1 MFENITDSKFELI
14 ETKTNPMNGISY
26 HHVKL
31 YYSDK
36 KTLFFDGWV
45 DEYFCPFL
53 TTSARTL
60 GLISE
65 DKAFPLTKYKGVPS
79 GTEVQIALAK
89 PEDKGEIQ
97 DLYYQYYFDGDTG
110 PIGALA
116 ATTLKIDDDHQIW
129 YVRAGNEIVAAV
141 YFYDGVAYGH
151 NETLYIDNLYVH
163 PNYRGKGIGSALI
176 NSVAHTAKARGK
188 KGLCLIVMGTPDMI
202 ERTVEFYNKNGFYV
216 EEDEDGE
223 QIVTPLDFNGE
234 RVRLMMFGW
243 FER

>member
-45 DEYFCPFL
+45 DEHFCPVL

-151 NETLYIDNLYVH
+151 NETLYKQGQTLFFSDSLLVTIIFIT
-163 PNYRGKGIGSALI
+163 R
-176 NSVAHTAKARGK
+176 
-188 KGLCLIVMGTPDMI
+188 
-202 ERTVEFYNKNGFYV
+202 NKQFCNRC
-216 EEDEDGE
+216 EK
-223 QIVTPLDFNGE
+223 
-234 RVRLMMFGW
+234 
-243 FER
+243 